1 MLTLELRVEIAV
13 LRRQGMSIR
22 AIARH
27 LRCSRQTIRR
37 YIRMGDAASSSRY
50 STRAPRPGKLDPFK
64 AYINERVEAAR
75 PHWIPASVM
84 LQEIRAR
91 GYSGGYSMLTAYL
104 FPLKQQP
111 AEPVVRFETEPG
123 EQMQVDFTIIRQ
135 GSSPLL
141 AIVATLGWSRATYV
155 RFYANQDTAAWCDG
169 IEHALAFFGGTPRH
183 LLFDNAKA
191 IILERDVYGEGL
203 HRWNPTLLAL
213 AEKYGFTPRVCRPY
227 RAKTKGKVERF
238 NRDLKESF
246 VIPLATTF
254 KQSGLLLDVDSANA
268 RVGAWLVHTAN
279 ARKHGTTG
287 VPPDQ
292 RLQKELAALLP
303 LPVPGLFSVP
313 RLADA
318 PRRALPVESIQHPL
332 SVYQSLLEE
341 RS

>member
-1 MLTLELRVEIAV
+1 
-13 LRRQGMSIR
+13 
-22 AIARH
+22 
-27 LRCSRQTIRR
+27 
-37 YIRMGDAASSSRY
+37 
-50 STRAPRPGKLDPFK
+50 
-64 AYINERVEAAR
+64 
-75 PHWIPASVM
+75 M

-111 AEPVVRFETEPG
+111 AEPVVQFETEPG

-155 RFYANQDTAAWCDG
+155 RFYANQGTAAWCDG
-169 IEHALAFFGGTPRH
+169 IEHAPTFFGGTPRH

-191 IILERDVYGEGL
+191 IILERDVYGAGL

-238 NRDLKESF
+238 NRYLKESF
-246 VIPLATTF
+246 VVPLATTF

-268 RVGAWLVHTAN
+268 RVGH
-279 ARKHGTTG
+279 
-287 VPPDQ
+287 
-292 RLQKELAALLP
+292 
-303 LPVPGLFSVP
+303 GLFI
-313 RLADA
+313 RLTPGNTVRPGFLLTSDY
-318 PRRALPVESIQHPL
+318 RRSSQHCCHYRHQGRSPFPDWPMLPDGLCQ
-332 SVYQSLLEE
+332 
-341 RS
+341 

>member
-1 MLTLELRVEIAV
+1 MEIAV

-37 YIRMGDAASSSRY
+37 YIRMGEAASSSRY

-135 GSSPLL
+135 GASPLL
-141 AIVATLGWSRATYV
+141 AIVATLGWNRGTYV
-155 RFYANQDTAAWCDG
+155 RFYANQGTAAWCDG

-183 LLFDNAKA
+183 PLFDNAKA
-191 IILERDVYGEGL
+191 IILERDVYGGGL
-203 HRWNPTLLAL
+203 HRWNPKLLAL

-238 NRDLKESF
+238 NRCLKESF
-246 VIPLATTF
+246 VVPLATTF
-254 KQSGLLLDVDSANA
+254 KQ
-268 RVGAWLVHTAN
+268 
-279 ARKHGTTG
+279 
-287 VPPDQ
+287 
-292 RLQKELAALLP
+292 
-303 LPVPGLFSVP
+303 
-313 RLADA
+313 
-318 PRRALPVESIQHPL
+318 
-332 SVYQSLLEE
+332 
-341 RS
+341 